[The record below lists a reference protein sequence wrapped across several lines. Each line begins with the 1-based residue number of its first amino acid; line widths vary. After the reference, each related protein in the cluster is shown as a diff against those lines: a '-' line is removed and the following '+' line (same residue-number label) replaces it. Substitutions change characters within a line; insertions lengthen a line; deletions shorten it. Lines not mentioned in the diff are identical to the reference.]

1 MGAPPVV
8 ALEGV
13 WKFYGKVKALEEV
26 NLEVREGEIFAL
38 LGPNGSGKSTL
49 LRILATLLP
58 PDRGRVHLFDWD
70 GVKSQAEARRQIGVL
85 FDHTAHWDRLTGYE
99 NAWFFA
105 RSYSLPP
112 DEAYSRLDDLFRW
125 AGLWG
130 KQDDTVATYSYG
142 MRRKLALIEALA
154 HRPKLL
160 LLDEPSM
167 GLDYVSRL
175 ALYGLLE
182 EEARRSTTVI
192 LATNDVN
199 EAALLARRV
208 ALLHRGKILA
218 IGEPAV
224 LVASLKARTRIE
236 LWLAAP
242 LPLAPLREIEGV
254 ERVGIDERGDGFR
267 LRLLVWSGREVLAR
281 IVNEVVERGGILLGI
296 EVQEPNLGDV
306 FLKFTGEEGL

>member
-1 MGAPPVV
+1 MEVPAVV

-13 WKFYGKVKALEEV
+13 WKSYGKIKALEEV
-26 NLEVREGEIFAL
+26 KLEVQEGEIFVL

-58 PDRGRVHLFDWD
+58 PDQGRVHLFGKGGREYWP
-70 GVKSQAEARRQIGVL
+70 EARERIGVL

-105 RSYSLPP
+105 RSYGLSSR
-112 DEAYSRLDDLFRW
+112 EAHSRLGDLFQW
-125 AGLWG
+125 AGLWE
-130 KQDDTVATYSYG
+130 KRDDAVATYSYG

-175 ALYGLLE
+175 ALYGFLE
-182 EEARRSTTVI
+182 EEVRKGTTVV
-192 LATNDVN
+192 LATNDVH
-199 EAALLARRV
+199 EAALLAQRV
-208 ALLHRGKILA
+208 ALLHWGRILA
-218 IGEPAV
+218 TGEPVA
-224 LVASLKARTRIE
+224 LVASLKALTRVE
-236 LWLAAP
+236 LRVAAP

-254 ERVGIDERGDGFR
+254 ERVGVDEGGEDGVQLQFLAR
-267 LRLLVWSGREVLAR
+267 SGREVLAR
-281 IVNEVVERGGILLGI
+281 IVNEVVERGESFGASR
-296 EVQEPNLGDV
+296 
-306 FLKFTGEEGL
+306 